1 MSIDVMAVSTPHVE
15 SVSGKSASS
24 GAAADGPGVAQ
35 GSAFSSQLKGAITD
49 TNNNS
54 STTQNG
60 GSAEKSGNDDSAGKD
75 SSDSAVKN
83 EDISSVV
90 PQILTLMP
98 GINGPRVIVLPTG
111 QTSQGN
117 GGAPAVGEIPG
128 NPTGGGAANGIGDA
142 DKKEVTDN
150 QGKMTLPK
158 GLTVAARDKQ
168 AASFAEIKNNM
179 TEALPD
185 SALKDSVGTF
195 SVQEQKTLKVQ
206 ASAGQDKI
214 MQALKA
220 DAANTE
226 PMRVQVI
233 SLPGGKEQPQGI
245 TNAEAEA
252 AAQKSD
258 LKIAE
263 AKNGR
268 ESQPGGDNGPM
279 YSPAQGPQAEHLKA
293 EVTVKEPLHVS
304 RLEELGEAVTKAL
317 ETGGKSLTVRLDP
330 PDLGSIQIRLKIQ
343 GGVLTADV
351 KVDSQSVKDM
361 MNGAMP
367 QIKTTLENS
376 GIRAGNFQVDVREDG
391 YSQGRKQQEQES
403 GRQRNR
409 RSKEPEEQ
417 FFNFFA

>member
-1 MSIDVMAVSTPHVE
+1 M
-15 SVSGKSASS
+15 
-24 GAAADGPGVAQ
+24 
-35 GSAFSSQLKGAITD
+35 
-49 TNNNS
+49 
-54 STTQNG
+54 
-60 GSAEKSGNDDSAGKD
+60 
-75 SSDSAVKN
+75 
-83 EDISSVV
+83 
-90 PQILTLMP
+90 
-98 GINGPRVIVLPTG
+98 
-111 QTSQGN
+111 
-117 GGAPAVGEIPG
+117 
-128 NPTGGGAANGIGDA
+128 GGAANGIGDA